1 METGELEVTSDG
13 IANGGETVGA
23 VYNSQTNEYI
33 VFFNNTDPNY
43 IRINLDTG
51 EPTFHAIDPSFSL
64 INGDGTDVFGAPV
77 VGDNGNV
84 YLIYENIS
92 SLVELDLETGAL
104 NLISD
109 GLNGGTLLG
118 AVYDEQTNTYTA
130 FFNNTDPN
138 FVSLNLT
145 TLDLTFQT
153 IDSSSSFIAGDGTD
167 VFSAPVIDAN
177 GNVKLIYENLN
188 SIMDLNIETGAIDLI
203 TDGFNGGETIGAVY
217 NSQTNEYIAF
227 YNNTDPNYVRVNLET
242 LELNFEA
249 IDSSF
254 SLINGDG
261 TDVFSGTVITN

>member
-1 METGELEVTSDG
+1 M
-13 IANGGETVGA
+13 
-23 VYNSQTNEYI
+23 
-33 VFFNNTDPNY
+33 
-43 IRINLDTG
+43 
-51 EPTFHAIDPSFSL
+51 
-64 INGDGTDVFGAPV
+64 FGAPV

-130 FFNNTDPN
+130 LFNNTDPN